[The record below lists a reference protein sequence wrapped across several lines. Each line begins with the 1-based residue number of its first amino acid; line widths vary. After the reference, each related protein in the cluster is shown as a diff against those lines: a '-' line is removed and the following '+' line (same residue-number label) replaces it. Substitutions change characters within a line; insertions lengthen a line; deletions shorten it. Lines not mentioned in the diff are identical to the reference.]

1 MSEPLYRQI
10 YSKYFLGPA
19 SHMVHRK
26 NLDSILTAGAIFSKT
41 RMGTKPFVSIAYES
55 VQELRSKVTVT
66 TSGRPLH
73 DYVPLYF
80 GNRTP
85 MIAALE
91 AQNEDILFLRFS
103 LNILELPGVVVADG
117 NAATAGTT
125 FHEYTDLNS
134 LERLDSEAIL
144 SVRYAN
150 NDEKKRRKQAELLV
164 PDQIDV
170 RHVLDIV
177 CYSETARAAILSVLK
192 VHGKTWTVNVNP
204 GNWYF
209 RTPSKG

>member
-19 SHMVHRK
+19 SHMVHRQ
-26 NLDSILTAGAIFSKT
+26 NLESILTAGAIYSKN

-55 VQELRSKVTVT
+55 VQELRSKVIVT
-66 TSGRPLH
+66 CSGRQLH

-91 AQNEDILFLRFS
+91 KQNEDILFLRFS
-103 LNILELPGVVVADG
+103 LDILELPGVVLTDG
-117 NAATAGTT
+117 NAASSGTT
-125 FHEYTDLNS
+125 FHKYTNLNS
-134 LERLDSEAIL
+134 LEHLDSAAIR
-144 SVRYAN
+144 SVYYAN
-150 NDEKKRRKQAELLV
+150 DDEKKRRKQAELLV
-164 PDQIDV
+164 PDQIEI
-170 RHVLDIV
+170 RHVFDIV
-177 CYSETARAAILSVLK
+177 CYSESARAAILSVLK
-192 VHGKTWTVNVNP
+192 DHGRNWSVNVNP
-204 GNWYF
+204 GTWYF